1 MMILKTGAQVLGGGP
16 LEGSP
21 EPECDPVSGTGR
33 GGWKEPGLTP
43 APQAY
48 DLAGMEEGGDPDYGR
63 GEVHHLPLE
72 IRHCLIS

>member
-1 MMILKTGAQVLGGGP
+1 M
-16 LEGSP
+16 
-21 EPECDPVSGTGR
+21 GR

-72 IRHCLIS
+72 IRRCLIS